1 MFYRIPAAKRLTC
14 SALLILACIT
24 ISIAGSC
31 PIQASPKDVSVTSV
45 HKLNAKSVPPDYK
58 RSLPSADVI
67 IDVGHGGID
76 GGAHHNELLEKDINL
91 AIGKKLYLMLNSAG
105 ISSIL
110 NRNSDYALSDD
121 NRWARTRS
129 RHQRDLSQRGGLS
142 EEIHTQVLVSLHVNW
157 AKDEKH
163 RGPLVLH
170 QQEGESALL
179 AFLIQDALNRQQ
191 RITRR
196 LPKVGKP
203 YYLLNVVKQP
213 SVIVEMGFISNEG
226 DRQMMTDPR
235 KQLQIADAIASG
247 VRNYI
252 LLR

>member
-1 MFYRIPAAKRLTC
+1 MFYRLPAGNRYYC
-14 SALLILACIT
+14 SALLIFACIA
-24 ISIAGSC
+24 ISGAGSS
-31 PIQASPKDVSVTSV
+31 PIHASPNDVSVSSF
-45 HKLNAKSVPPDYK
+45 HKLNATTAPLDYK
-58 RSLPSADVI
+58 RSLPASDVI

-76 GGAHHNELLEKDINL
+76 GGSHHNELLEKDINL
-91 AIGKKLYLMLNSAG
+91 AIGKKLYLLLNSKG

-129 RHQRDLSQRGGLS
+129 RHQRDLSQRGGLPD
-142 EEIHTQVLVSLHVNW
+142 EIQTQVLVSLHVNW

-191 RITRR
+191 HIFR

-213 SVIVEMGFISNEG
+213 SVIVEIGFISNEG

-235 KQLQIADAIASG
+235 KQLEIADAIASG

>member
-1 MFYRIPAAKRLTC
+1 
-14 SALLILACIT
+14 
-24 ISIAGSC
+24 
-31 PIQASPKDVSVTSV
+31 
-45 HKLNAKSVPPDYK
+45 
-58 RSLPSADVI
+58 
-67 IDVGHGGID
+67 
-76 GGAHHNELLEKDINL
+76 
-91 AIGKKLYLMLNSAG
+91 
-105 ISSIL
+105 
-110 NRNSDYALSDD
+110 
-121 NRWARTRS
+121 
-129 RHQRDLSQRGGLS
+129 LSQRGGLS